1 MARFLLQRLGLALAV
16 ALTASVVTFLL
27 LNVAVDPAAALV
39 GETDDPMVIVEMRER
54 LGLDRPIVV
63 RYGEWLGGVLTGN
76 MGDSY
81 VLNRPV
87 LDAIMTAAPVTI
99 KLALS
104 ATLVAMLVAIPL
116 GVLAGLR
123 PGGIA
128 DRIGLSFAAALQ
140 ATPNFWLGLLC
151 IIGFAVQL
159 KWVPVSGDDSWRH
172 FILPALI
179 LGTDSIP
186 NILRLTRA
194 GVIEAMGADFIR
206 TARAKGFRGFKL
218 LRRHV
223 LRNALLPV
231 VSVLAIQLGN
241 KLGGSV
247 VTEVVF
253 SMNGLGQL
261 ALQSVLRADVPTLQ
275 MLVMIFA
282 FVFVIMVFVSDLL
295 NAWLDPRIRLQ

>member
-1 MARFLLQRLGLALAV
+1 MADRLGLSL
-16 ALTASVVTFLL
+16 
-27 LNVAVDPAAALV
+27 
-39 GETDDPMVIVEMRER
+39 
-54 LGLDRPIVV
+54 
-63 RYGEWLGGVLTGN
+63 
-76 MGDSY
+76 
-81 VLNRPV
+81 
-87 LDAIMTAAPVTI
+87 
-99 KLALS
+99 
-104 ATLVAMLVAIPL
+104 
-116 GVLAGLR
+116 
-123 PGGIA
+123 
-128 DRIGLSFAAALQ
+128 AAALQ

-151 IIGFAVQL
+151 IIAFAVQL
-159 KWVPVSGDDSWRH
+159 RWVPVSGDDTWRH
-172 FILPALI
+172 FVLPALI

-186 NILRLTRA
+186 NILRLSRA
-194 GVIEAMGADFIR
+194 GVIEVMRADFIR
-206 TARAKGFRGFKL
+206 TARAKGFQGLSL

-282 FVFVIMVFVSDLL
+282 FVFVVMVFVSDLL
-295 NAWLDPRIRLQ
+295 NAWLDPRIRIQ